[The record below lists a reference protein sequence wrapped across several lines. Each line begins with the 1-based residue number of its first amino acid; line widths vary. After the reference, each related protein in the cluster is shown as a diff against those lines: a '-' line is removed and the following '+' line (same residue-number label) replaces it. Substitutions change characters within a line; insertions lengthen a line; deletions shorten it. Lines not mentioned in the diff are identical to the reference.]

1 MSKNKI
7 DANEIIDD
15 VIKSKRKRPLNWVD
29 RLDKDSKEFMY
40 QLKRISDTEVIISP
54 VRVAEKLKE
63 HFGVSVSDNQVRRF
77 LSGELHAEENFDK
90 KESSNR

>member
-1 MSKNKI
+1 MVKNKI
-7 DANEIIDD
+7 DVNEIIED

-29 RLDKDSKEFMY
+29 RLDIEPKKFMY
-40 QLKRISDTEVIISP
+40 RLKDISETEVIISP
-54 VRVAEKLKE
+54 VRVTEKLKE

-77 LSGELHAEENFDK
+77 LSGEIHAEENFEK